1 MKNKNKLINKVI
13 SDEGKIYE
21 ENKAGRCDKE
31 GWRALGGESELPG

>member
-13 SDEGKIYE
+13 SDKGKAYE

-31 GWRALGGESELPG
+31 GWRALGSESELLG